1 MNKFKHTT
9 IKLSFLSVIISM
21 AALLNTAP
29 TAGATTQTAHNGQ
42 SVVDNRLILN
52 PEIGIHITVDDV
64 SKDYYVPMG
73 TVSDAL
79 NYLNISL
86 SDDDILNADLSDT
99 VYLGQKIKIDRVNYA
114 YYPIYK
120 SIPYKTVEQESD
132 KLFVGQTK
140 VYQQG
145 KSGSTEYIYKDKY
158 VNGELISHKC
168 TKQQVLTYP
177 TDNII
182 VKGTKNVDVINKS
195 YNNKTKYDSKDFK
208 LPKIKLSDKDR
219 DMLERIVTGEFG
231 SSYIGSCL
239 IAQSIKCAIV
249 YDRYTSVSAV
259 IKGMGYVGSTANRS
273 QNAVNAV
280 KYIFDDNNLAV
291 RHRLFYMC
299 TKDYYDS
306 TPGNF
311 HSTQNFILQY
321 ENVLFF
327 DRW

>member
-1 MNKFKHTT
+1 MNKFIHTT

-73 TVSDAL
+73 TVSNAL

-99 VYLGQKIKIDRVNYA
+99 VYLGQEIKIDRVNYA

-140 VYQQG
+140 MLQKG
-145 KSGSTEYIYKDKY
+145 KPGSTEYIYKDKY
-158 VNGELISHKC
+158 VNCELISHKC
-168 TKQQVLTYP
+168 IKQQVLTYP
-177 TDNII
+177 TDKII
-182 VKGTKNVDVINKS
+182 VKGNRNIDIINQSSVQS
-195 YNNKTKYDSKDFK
+195 YMTAI
-208 LPKIKLSDKDR
+208 LPYQL
-219 DMLERIVTGEFG
+219 
-231 SSYIGSCL
+231 
-239 IAQSIKCAIV
+239 
-249 YDRYTSVSAV
+249 
-259 IKGMGYVGSTANRS
+259 
-273 QNAVNAV
+273 
-280 KYIFDDNNLAV
+280 
-291 RHRLFYMC
+291 
-299 TKDYYDS
+299 
-306 TPGNF
+306 
-311 HSTQNFILQY
+311 
-321 ENVLFF
+321 
-327 DRW
+327 